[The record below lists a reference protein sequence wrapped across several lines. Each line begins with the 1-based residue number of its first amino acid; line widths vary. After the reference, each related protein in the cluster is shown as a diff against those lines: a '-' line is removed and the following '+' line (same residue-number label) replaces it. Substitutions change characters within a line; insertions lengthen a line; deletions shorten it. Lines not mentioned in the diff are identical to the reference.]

1 MIFGDNIKKDFAEL
15 TYKNM
20 TSALVYRGKQPTVA
34 EYISRVNDGTYTWS
48 GNFLLQAYKNIQLNV
63 RKIESTYRVEKT
75 SPSRTLHG
83 DFMCQNGAAEWAA
96 LFNSSM
102 IDGSDKLLDFNS
114 TTNTVSFLRDIT
126 DNDLFMIVPVTDM
139 LGDGVL
145 RFISI
150 DFYADENNPLKKYS
164 LNFSII

>member
-20 TSALVYRGKQPTVA
+20 TLAVVYRGKQPTAA
-34 EYISRVNDGTYTWS
+34 EYISGINNGTYTWS

-83 DFMCQNGAAEWAA
+83 DFMCQNGTAEWAA
-96 LFNSSM
+96 LFNKTM
-102 IDGSDKLLDFNS
+102 IEGSNKLLEFDLS
-114 TTNTVSFLRDIT
+114 SNTVNFLRNIT
-126 DNDLFMIVPVTDM
+126 DDDLFMIVPVTDM

-150 DFYADENNPLKKYS
+150 DFYTDENNPLKQYS